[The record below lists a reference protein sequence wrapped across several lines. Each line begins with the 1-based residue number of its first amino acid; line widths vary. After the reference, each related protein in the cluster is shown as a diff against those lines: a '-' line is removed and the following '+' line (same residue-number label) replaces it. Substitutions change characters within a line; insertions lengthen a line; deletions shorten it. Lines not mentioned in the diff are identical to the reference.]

1 MNPRSTAWIAAVG
14 LAVCAGRSAAQG
26 TPSTELSPEL
36 RAACDTMVAVFRR
49 LGAAAV
55 ERSDG
60 QTRNPLT
67 RADEPGCRIE
77 ARGDVRV
84 LPQPQLP
91 ENVLVTSL
99 GWPQDPR
106 YAADGDFG
114 ANTAVAHRHVLC
126 FVDSRWNGET
136 DGGVPD
142 LPRSWYRIK
151 VRCLLDTRETP
162 PRHAPS
168 VTPPGTPG
176 RGSARRFSSPRAA
189 ADASRAGGT
198 ASPTDAPCATA
209 SSAAP

>member
-99 GWPQDPR
+99 GWPQDQR

-151 VRCLLDTRETP
+151 VRCLLDTRGTP

-168 VTPPGTPG
+168 VTPRDTGPGQRTPG
-176 RGSARRFSSPRAA
+176 Q
-189 ADASRAGGT
+189 
-198 ASPTDAPCATA
+198 
-209 SSAAP
+209 

>member
-1 MNPRSTAWIAAVG
+1 
-14 LAVCAGRSAAQG
+14 
-26 TPSTELSPEL
+26 
-36 RAACDTMVAVFRR
+36 
-49 LGAAAV
+49 
-55 ERSDG
+55 
-60 QTRNPLT
+60 
-67 RADEPGCRIE
+67 
-77 ARGDVRV
+77 VRV

-136 DGGVPD
+136 DGGAPD

-151 VRCLLDTRETP
+151 VRCLLDTRGTP

-168 VTPPGTPG
+168 VTPRDTGPGQRTPVQ
-176 RGSARRFSSPRAA
+176 
-189 ADASRAGGT
+189 
-198 ASPTDAPCATA
+198 
-209 SSAAP
+209 